1 LTPGRR
7 VYGEKLIEIH
17 GVEYRIWNPYRSK
30 LAAGILNGLRE
41 LPIAVDSRVLYLGA
55 ASGTTVSHVSD
66 IATGGVVYC
75 VEFSKRAFVDLLRT
89 CEKRK
94 NTIPILADATKPEEY
109 SYLLEEVDVIYQD
122 IAQPNQSEILI
133 RNSDYFLKNGG
144 RALIALKARSIDFS
158 EDPQKIFR
166 REVKKLERTFRV
178 RERIDLN
185 PYEKDH
191 LLLLLSK

>member
-1 LTPGRR
+1 
-7 VYGEKLIEIH
+7 LIKIS
-17 GVEYRIWNPYRSK
+17 GIEYRIWNPYRSK

-41 LPIAVDSRVLYLGA
+41 LPITVDSRVLYLGA

-66 IATGGVVYC
+66 IATEGVVYC
-75 VEFSKRAFVDLLRT
+75 VEFSRRAFVDLLRT

-133 RNSDYFLKNGG
+133 RNSDYFLRNGG

-166 REVKKLERTFRV
+166 REVKKLEKTFKVVERV
-178 RERIDLN
+178 DLS

-191 LLLLLSK
+191 LLLSLAK